1 MEKHEYIRLKR
12 KDMGIKQYEL
22 AKLIGITVSEM
33 SKIEK
38 GNRKISMDLF
48 AKLNKVLKFSEDEI
62 KNVLKLDSEGL
73 LIYNSYTTNLD
84 KIFTY
89 EETGLLESLSKEDL
103 IKIKNYLYFLTN
115 NKVKEEEKE
124 SFNTLIKSLNKN
136 N

>member
-38 GNRKISMDLF
+38 GNRKINIDLF

>member
-73 LIYNSYTTNLD
+73 LISNSYTTNLD

>member
-12 KDMGIKQYEL
+12 KDMGIKQCEL

-73 LIYNSYTTNLD
+73 LIYNSYTINLD

>member
-73 LIYNSYTTNLD
+73 LIYNSYTINLD

>member
-73 LIYNSYTTNLD
+73 LISNSYTTNLD

-103 IKIKNYLYFLTN
+103 IKIKNYP
-115 NKVKEEEKE
+115 
-124 SFNTLIKSLNKN
+124 
-136 N
+136 

>member
-12 KDMGIKQYEL
+12 KDMGIKQCEL

-73 LIYNSYTTNLD
+73 LISNSYTTNLD